1 MRGHVFVRRQFLRAA
16 GLLSIV
22 LVMALVASPA
32 FAGVTRYEQTDP
44 SVTYTG
50 TWTNSSLPGHSGGS
64 VLYSSQVNATATFSF
79 TGTGVVWIAAKWYN
93 RGIAAVSLDGG
104 PEQMVDLYAP
114 GIPGDTST
122 VSFQQ
127 QVYSASGLSNGP
139 HTLTIRVTGNRNPAA
154 SSPYLITVDAFDV
167 TVPDPPPPVTS
178 TSASSP
184 WTIAV
189 LLGVGVVGVA
199 AVGALRR
206 RARS

>member
-1 MRGHVFVRRQFLRAA
+1 MVCLAA
-16 GLLSIV
+16 
-22 LVMALVASPA
+22 PA

-44 SVTYTG
+44 SVAYTG

-114 GIPGDTST
+114 GVSGDTST

-127 QVYSASGLSNGP
+127 AVYSASGLSNGP
-139 HTLTIRVTGNRNPAA
+139 HTLRIRVTGNHNAA
-154 SSPYLITVDAFDV
+154 ATTPYLITVDAFDV
-167 TVPDPPPPVTS
+167 TTPDPPPPVVS

-184 WTIAV
+184 WSIAV
-189 LLGVGVVGVA
+189 LAVLGLAGAG
-199 AVGALRR
+199 AVYAVRR
-206 RARS
+206 RGHV